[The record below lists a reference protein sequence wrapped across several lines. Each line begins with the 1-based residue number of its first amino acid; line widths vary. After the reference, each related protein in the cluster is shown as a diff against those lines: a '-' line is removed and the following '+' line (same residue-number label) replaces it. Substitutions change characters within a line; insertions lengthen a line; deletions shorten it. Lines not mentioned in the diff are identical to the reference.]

1 MTWKIPWNEIVL
13 MGNLERSAVGNKFGS
28 RLSIGRNS
36 LNVQCAYFN
45 QTHYIIQFEVERT
58 LFFSDSQSNLSGE
71 GTHVH
76 QTNKQLFIQTA
87 TYKVPFFHSFYSKQS
102 YRILSRADR

>member
-36 LNVQCAYFN
+36 LNVR
-45 QTHYIIQFEVERT
+45 IT
-58 LFFSDSQSNLSGE
+58 LLLHNLPF
-71 GTHVH
+71 
-76 QTNKQLFIQTA
+76 QL
-87 TYKVPFFHSFYSKQS
+87 K
-102 YRILSRADR
+102 